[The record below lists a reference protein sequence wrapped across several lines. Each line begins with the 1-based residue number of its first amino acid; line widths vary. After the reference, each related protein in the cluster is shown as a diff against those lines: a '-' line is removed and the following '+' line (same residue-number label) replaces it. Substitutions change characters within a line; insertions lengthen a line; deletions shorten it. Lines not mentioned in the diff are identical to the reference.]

1 MRISLNDAV
10 KRAEAKEQGKNNFR
24 EGFKNV
30 NNFYLKDGEKAVIQL
45 LVYDAAE
52 IPVVRT
58 HTVQLY
64 SKAGKPY
71 FVEVSCTADEGQCP
85 FCEAKKAAGKDGLQ
99 NVSFAHDKLIMPV
112 AVLERNGEKETTYA
126 LFTRNTSFYMNT
138 LSGYIA
144 RFGMTDPIEISRNGQ
159 GVSTT
164 YTLFPPVD
172 VDAYKTGKTLEEMR
186 KDLNVEDGDIVGRV
200 DSAVKTWNA
209 EQMNFYLETKV
220 NPTKANMGETE
231 QQETPTINRRVSNHG
246 F

>member
-10 KRAEAKEQGKNNFR
+10 KRAEAKEQGKNTFR

-30 NNFYLKDGEKAVIQL
+30 KNFSLSDGEKAVIQI
-45 LVYDAAE
+45 LVNDAAE

-64 SKAGKPY
+64 TKAGKQY
-71 FVEVSCTADEGQCP
+71 FVEVSCTADEGHCP

-99 NVSFAHDKLIMPV
+99 NVSFAHDKLIVPV

-126 LFTRNTSFYMNT
+126 LFTRGTNFYMNT

-144 RFGMTDPIEISRNGQ
+144 SLGIEDPIEISRNGQ

-172 VDAYKTGKTLEEMR
+172 VDAYKTGKNLEEMR
-186 KDLNVEDGDIVGRV
+186 KDLNVEDDDVVGRV

-209 EQMNFYLETKV
+209 EQMNFYLETKQ

-231 QQETPTINRRVSNHG
+231 QQETPTINRRVSSHG